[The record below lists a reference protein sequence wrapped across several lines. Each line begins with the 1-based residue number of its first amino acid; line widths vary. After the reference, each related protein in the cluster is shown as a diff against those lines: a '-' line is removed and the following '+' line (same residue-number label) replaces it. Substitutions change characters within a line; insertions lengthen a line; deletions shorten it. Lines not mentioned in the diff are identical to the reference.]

1 VHVSLLSLFLMS
13 LRAIARCV
21 CLQAQREIEAW
32 INSTEP
38 SKGRQLFKVITDKM
52 LEQFTAVQAK
62 AAAERRRRLLGVA
75 RVLEHFAPALAPTL
89 APDGDGQGRLRRRRL
104 QSARDGE
111 VEARRR
117 LQDGAASVSDGAIRR
132 YLRGEG
138 RATRRLAN
146 ADTDTAPAS
155 ETEEA
160 GDAAAAADADADV
173 ASEVEVEVASVRH
186 VLRYLTS
193 TVALPALRRAL
204 ALALVAPDPHT
215 RRRLDGDAAATTT
228 PAADSNATAGR
239 GASTA
244 PAAPAA
250 ATATTPAAAA
260 AVVDVLEEEVYK
272 GAEAGRV
279 YVYIASDNEVVK
291 EAFARY
297 LSALSQPNAALRFA
311 PMRVKNKAHIVHAK
325 NTGYLKGNG
334 NSTGVMDL
342 VLDWYALSL
351 ANFVFAWRRDTD
363 MLSTFAQSAQR
374 MTGHSEVPQRT
385 AAAATAAA
393 AAAVPAASGN
403 GSDATT
409 PPTAAAQYPH
419 FLPLQPNANGY
430 GGGAVLH
437 GQGSRG
443 FQLVPSRKYGLAW
456 REF

>member
-1 VHVSLLSLFLMS
+1 
-13 LRAIARCV
+13 
-21 CLQAQREIEAW
+21 
-32 INSTEP
+32 
-38 SKGRQLFKVITDKM
+38 M

-89 APDGDGQGRLRRRRL
+89 AADGDGQGRRRRL

-111 VEARRR
+111 GEGEARRR

-132 YLRGEG
+132 YLRGDG
-138 RATRRLAN
+138 RATRRLAT
-146 ADTDTAPAS
+146 ADADTAPAS
-155 ETEEA
+155 ATEEA
-160 GDAAAAADADADV
+160 GDDAADDV
-173 ASEVEVEVASVRH
+173 TSEVEVEVASVRH
-186 VLRYLTS
+186 VLRYLAS

-204 ALALVAPDPHT
+204 ALALAEPDPHT
-215 RRRLDGDAAATTT
+215 QRRLDGDAAAMTTS
-228 PAADSNATAGR
+228 AADTNATAGG
-239 GASTA
+239 GAGTA
-244 PAAPAA
+244 PAAPVAAA
-250 ATATTPAAAA
+250 ATAPAAAL
-260 AVVDVLEEEVYK
+260 VDVLEEEVYK

-297 LSALSQPNAALRFA
+297 LSAQPNAALRFA

-385 AAAATAAA
+385 ASATTAA

-409 PPTAAAQYPH
+409 PPTAAAQYPN